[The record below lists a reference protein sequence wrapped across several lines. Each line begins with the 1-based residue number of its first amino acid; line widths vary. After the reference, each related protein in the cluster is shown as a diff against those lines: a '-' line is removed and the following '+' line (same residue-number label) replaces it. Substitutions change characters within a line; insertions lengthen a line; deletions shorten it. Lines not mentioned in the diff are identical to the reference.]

1 MRVRV
6 KICGITSVEDARAA
20 ADLGADAVGI
30 ILAPESPRCVP
41 AALAAEIVRAL
52 PPFVQRV
59 GVLVNESPERTA
71 SLAREI
77 GLDLLQFHGEEEP
90 ETCARAPLP
99 WYKAFRVGEGF
110 DLARLDEY
118 RGGLHLLDAHRE
130 GRRGGTGETFDW
142 AVAAEAAQRHRI
154 ILSGGLGPDNVV
166 AAVEAARPHAVDV
179 NSGVESSPGVKAHAE
194 LARLFR
200 ELQIAGYR

>member
-6 KICGITSVEDARAA
+6 KICGITSVEDARVA

-30 ILAPESPRCVP
+30 ILAPESPRYVP
-41 AALAAEIVRAL
+41 AALAAEIFRML
-52 PPFVQRV
+52 PPFVHRV
-59 GVLVNESPERTA
+59 GVFVNEPPERMA
-71 SLAREI
+71 SLAREV

-90 ETCARAPLP
+90 ETCARASLP

-118 RGGLHLLDAHRE
+118 GSGVHLLDASSE
-130 GRRGGTGETFDW
+130 GRRGGTGKTVDW
-142 AVAAEAAQRHRI
+142 AVAAEAARRHRI

-166 AAVEAARPHAVDV
+166 AAVEAARPHAVDI
-179 NSGVESSPGVKAHAE
+179 NSGVESSPGVKVRAE
-194 LARLFR
+194 LTRLFR
-200 ELQIAGYR
+200 ALEIAGYR